1 MHLRDL
7 AGVDLGTRRV
17 EFSAD
22 DAILYA
28 LAVGASASQLDLVY
42 EQSLRVLP
50 SYGCALGLWAV
61 EAAGE
66 LGAYDRT
73 RSLHVGQSLT
83 VHGPLRPE
91 PIQMHGCVRS
101 VFDKGRFTI
110 VEIEVSAS
118 CFEAGYTILLPG
130 VGGWGGEPPTPP
142 ERPAALV
149 PAWTAT
155 VGIGPDAAALYRL
168 TGDKHPVHIDPSVA
182 AGMGLDGPILHGL
195 ATMGVTA
202 RAVAAAV
209 GAHPADLSAAR
220 VRFSNPVYP
229 GCELRIAAEIGGADV
244 RAEASVEDAT
254 VMSGTFTFSSV
265 ALPPTLPPVPD

>member
-1 MHLRDL
+1 MQLKDL
-7 AGVDLGTRRV
+7 AGFDLGERRV
-17 EFSAD
+17 DFSAD

-42 EQSLRVLP
+42 EQNLRVLP
-50 SYGCALGLWAV
+50 TYGCALGLWAV

-83 VHGPLRPE
+83 VHEPLRPE
-91 PIQMHGCVRS
+91 PFETHARIRS
-101 VFDKGRFTI
+101 VFDKGRLTI
-110 VEIEVSAS
+110 VEIEVASAS
-118 CFEAGYTILLPG
+118 FEAGYTILLPG
-130 VGGWGGEPPTPP
+130 IGGWGGEAPPPS
-142 ERPAALV
+142 EQPAPLV
-149 PAWTAT
+149 PTWTGT
-155 VGIGPDAAALYRL
+155 VGIGPDATALYRL

-182 AGMGLDGPILHGL
+182 AAMGLHGPILHGL
-195 ATMGVTA
+195 ATMGTTA

-229 GCELRIAAEIGGADV
+229 GCELRIAAETEGNKA

-254 VMSGTFTFSSV
+254 VMSGTFQF
-265 ALPPTLPPVPD
+265 

>member
-1 MHLRDL
+1 MQLKDL
-7 AGVDLGTRRV
+7 AGFDLGTRRV
-17 EFSAD
+17 DFSAD

-28 LAVGASASQLDLVY
+28 LAVGATTSELDLVY
-42 EQSLRVLP
+42 ELDLRVLP
-50 SYGCALGLWAV
+50 AYACAMGLWAV
-61 EAAGE
+61 EEAGE

-91 PIQMHGCVRS
+91 PTQTHGCVRS
-101 VFDKGRFTI
+101 VFDRGRLTI

-118 CFEAGYTILLPG
+118 SFEAGYTILLPG
-130 VGGWGGEPPTPP
+130 IGGWGGEPPEPP
-142 ERPAALV
+142 EQPAPLV
-149 PAWTAT
+149 PTWTGT
-155 VGIGPDAAALYRL
+155 VDVGPDAATLYRL

-182 AGMGLDGPILHGL
+182 TGMGLDGPILHGL
-195 ATMGVTA
+195 ATMGMTA
-202 RAVAAAV
+202 RAVSAAV

-229 GCELRIAAEIGGADV
+229 GCELRIAAEIDGSAA

-254 VMSGTFTFSSV
+254 VMSATFTF
-265 ALPPTLPPVPD
+265 

>member
-1 MHLRDL
+1 MKEL
-7 AGVDLGTRRV
+7 AGFDLGTRRV
-17 EFSAD
+17 DFSAD

-42 EQSLRVLP
+42 EQDLRVLP
-50 SYGCALGLWAV
+50 AYGCALGLWAV

-83 VHGPLRPE
+83 VHEPLRPE
-91 PIQMHGCVRS
+91 PIRTHGCVRS
-101 VFDKGRFTI
+101 VFDKGRLTI
-110 VEIEVSAS
+110 VEIEVSS
-118 CFEAGYTILLPG
+118 PSFEAGYTILLPG
-130 VGGWGGEPPTPP
+130 IGGWGGEPPEPP
-142 ERPAALV
+142 APLEPLV
-149 PAWTAT
+149 PTWTGAMD
-155 VGIGPDAAALYRL
+155 VGPDAATLYRL

-182 AGMGLDGPILHGL
+182 AGMGLDRPILHGL
-195 ATMGVTA
+195 ATMGMTA

-229 GCELRIAAEIGGADV
+229 GCELRIAAATEGATA
-244 RAEASVEDAT
+244 RSETSVEGAA
-254 VMSGTFTFSSV
+254 VMSGTFTF
-265 ALPPTLPPVPD
+265 